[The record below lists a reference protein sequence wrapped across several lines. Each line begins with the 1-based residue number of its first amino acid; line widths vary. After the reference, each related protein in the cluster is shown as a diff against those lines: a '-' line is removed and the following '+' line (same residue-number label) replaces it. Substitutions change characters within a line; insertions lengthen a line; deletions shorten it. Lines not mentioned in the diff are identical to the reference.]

1 MMTQQNLIFDADDTL
16 WENNIYY
23 EEVRERFLALTDAL
37 GVSRPEVEA
46 RIDRTE
52 QKNIELF
59 GYGSENFIRSL
70 RETYTFF
77 AGDRNHLES
86 TLRHIDSLG
95 STLYDFRIEL
105 LPRVAETL
113 ASLQQR
119 HRFFLLTKG
128 NSREQTSK
136 VKKSNLQEFFEAV
149 VVVPEKNVATYEQVA
164 GDLVLDKSITWMIGN
179 SPRSDVNP
187 ALEAGLGAVYVP
199 HAVTWHFEK
208 IPVRTDLPR
217 LIVVNQF
224 ADLLEHF

>member
-1 MMTQQNLIFDADDTL
+1 MTQQNLIFDADDTL

-23 EEVRERFLALTDAL
+23 EEVRERFLTLTDAL
-37 GVSRPEVEA
+37 RVDRSEVEGH
-46 RIDRTE
+46 IDQTE
-52 QKNIELF
+52 QKNIKLF

-70 RETYTFF
+70 KETYTFF
-77 AGDRNHLES
+77 AADRDHLEA
-86 TLRHIDSLG
+86 TLHHIDSLG
-95 STLYDFRIEL
+95 SKLYDFRIEL
-105 LPRVAETL
+105 LPRVEETL
-113 ASLQQR
+113 ASLRSR

-128 NSREQTSK
+128 DSREQTSK
-136 VKKSNLQEFFEAV
+136 VKKSRLEELFEAV
-149 VVVPEKNVATYEQVA
+149 VVVPEKNAATYVQLA
-164 GDLVLDKSITWMIGN
+164 DDFSLDKSITWMIGN